1 MSSTEFLDRISD
13 ALSVIDDEV
22 WYGVAA
28 KHSDRDPFNYTV
40 FSRDKTSAS
49 ANLTS
54 YQEGIMV
61 AVVRE
66 NYIPEGMDAK
76 VIDAMTA
83 IPGVKLDASKDI
95 EYRYDVKPGTTNT
108 IEMMVVYFRRG
119 RKR

>member
-1 MSSTEFLDRISD
+1 MSSTGILDQISE
-13 ALSVIDDEV
+13 ALSAIDDEV

-28 KHSDRDPFNYTV
+28 KHSARNPFNYTV
-40 FSRDKTSAS
+40 FSRDKTSPS

-54 YQEGIMV
+54 YSEGIMV

-66 NYIPEGMDAK
+66 NYVPEDMDAK

-83 IPGVKLDASKDI
+83 IPGVKLDALKDI
-95 EYRYDVKPGTTNT
+95 EYRYDVKPGTTDT